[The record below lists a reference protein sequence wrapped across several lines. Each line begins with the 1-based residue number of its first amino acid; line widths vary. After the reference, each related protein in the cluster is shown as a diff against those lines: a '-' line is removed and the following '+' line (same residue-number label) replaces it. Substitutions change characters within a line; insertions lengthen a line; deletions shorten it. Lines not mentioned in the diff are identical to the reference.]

1 MLSPSTT
8 RNPKPDSESYMPVPS
23 LLVIIH
29 ALLQGSERVDYN
41 QDPSEESFINSNN
54 ANMKYV
60 RRFTQPVDWF
70 YYKLGIIFNKLKSYL
85 NKKIKSLHF
94 ALKKNFF
101 LPNMHQVYKIIITI
115 AS

>member
-1 MLSPSTT
+1 MQSPSSN
-8 RNPKPDSESYMPVPS
+8 RNQKPDSESSMPVPS

-29 ALLQGSERVDYN
+29 ALLQGSERVDCN
-41 QDPSEESFINSNN
+41 QDPREESFIGSTDV
-54 ANMKYV
+54 NMKYV
-60 RRFTQPVDWF
+60 CRFSQPVDWC

-101 LPNMHQVYKIIITI
+101 YLICIKFIK
-115 AS
+115 